1 MSLDEY
7 FYRLESIYVKIQMK
21 RWGTRQ
27 SATNTNASTRKNDYT
42 AIKSKNQK

>member
-21 RWGTRQ
+21 RWGANQ
-27 SATNTNASTRKNDYT
+27 SATNSNASARKNDFT
-42 AIKSKNQK
+42 AFKSKNQK